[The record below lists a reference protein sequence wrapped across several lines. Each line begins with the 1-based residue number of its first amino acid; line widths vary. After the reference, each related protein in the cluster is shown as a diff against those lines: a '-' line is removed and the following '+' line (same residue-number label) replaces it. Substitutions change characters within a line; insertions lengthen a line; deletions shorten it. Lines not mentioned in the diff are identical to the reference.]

1 MYITQTLNHFKMM
14 VVLSL
19 SLSLFLYF
27 NHAATKNLGSS
38 EIGESKS

>member
-1 MYITQTLNHFKMM
+1 MM

-19 SLSLFLYF
+19 SLSLFILIMHYQLH
-27 NHAATKNLGSS
+27 NYTAATKNLGLS